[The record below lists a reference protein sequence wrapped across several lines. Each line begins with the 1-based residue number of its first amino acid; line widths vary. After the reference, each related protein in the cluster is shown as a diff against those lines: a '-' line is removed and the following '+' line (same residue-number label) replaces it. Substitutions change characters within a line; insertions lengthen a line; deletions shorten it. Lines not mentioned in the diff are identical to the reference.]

1 MAKEE
6 QEGCAAVRP
15 ETGAPEQPWCL
26 TVDGE
31 GRWTGGHEPLGAHG
45 AGRSVAWTS
54 AAPESDLHQLRAWRS
69 AVGPAWLLEGAG
81 TADPRLPVVAATWN
95 ARTGGGALRA
105 FWRGL
110 LAERGGAGT
119 PVVALLQEVFSSG
132 DHVPRGAD
140 GSAGAGRA
148 GGMFARAGGEARAA
162 AAAAR
167 RSSFR
172 EAAGAAG
179 PRSGAGG
186 SSRRWAWAE
195 RIADSPPGEARTD
208 VVAFAKEEGL
218 SLVYVPSMRNG
229 AGSVEGGAAEDEAPV
244 REDRGN
250 AVLANVPL
258 VYPLAVELPFERQ
271 RRVAVAAEARLG
283 GERVAFCSVHLDNRA
298 PWRRAWRSLGQ
309 ARGRQ
314 MAGLL
319 RALATLGLIPS
330 RLEDGPRPFGAQPF
344 GAPWGDAQAPA
355 AFVLGGDLNTWT
367 RGTREDAYKRA
378 RRRFPEPA
386 APDPR
391 PTHRFEIGGMLR
403 RSDHLLFAL
412 PPGWRGDCRRLDD
425 TFGSDHYPLVGVLR
439 FATRR

>member
-1 MAKEE
+1 M
-6 QEGCAAVRP
+6 
-15 ETGAPEQPWCL
+15 
-26 TVDGE
+26 
-31 GRWTGGHEPLGAHG
+31 GGQEPLGARG

-54 AAPESDLHQLRAWRS
+54 AAPESDLHQLRAWRG

-81 TADPRLPVVAATWN
+81 AADPRLPMVAATWN

-110 LAERGGAGT
+110 LAESGGAGT
-119 PVVALLQEVFSSG
+119 PVVALLQEVFSVG

-140 GSAGAGRA
+140 SPAGAGRA
-148 GGMFARAGGEARAA
+148 SGVDTGPAGKAR

-172 EAAGAAG
+172 EMAGEAGAAG
-179 PRSGAGG
+179 PPSGAGG

-195 RIADSPPGEARTD
+195 RIADSPPGEPRTD

-229 AGSVEGGAAEDEAPV
+229 AGGVEGCADDEAASVP
-244 REDRGN
+244 EDRGN

-258 VYPLAVELPFERQ
+258 ASPLAVELPFERQ

-319 RALATLGLIPS
+319 RALATLGLIRA

-344 GAPWGDAQAPA
+344 GAPWGDAQPPA

-367 RGTREDAYKRA
+367 RGVREDAYKRA

-391 PTHRFEIGGMLR
+391 PTHHFEIGGMLR
-403 RSDHLLFAL
+403 RSDHLLFTL

-439 FATRR
+439 SSAR